1 MLFFF
6 GKIDIAY
13 SQQIGLFSHY
23 FYKPLFYNPAFTG
36 YKDETDAMLISRSQ
50 WAEFKNPPQLT
61 VFTIDGN
68 LFKKKVCLGLG
79 FSSDRKGITNRISG
93 TLYYAYRLILN
104 DDTRILFG
112 LSFGVLDH
120 TIDFS
125 KAQAESSID
134 PTLFNYSLHK
144 TSFDGSAGI
153 AFISKGLELGLSV
166 PQILGNKLNYVDTS
180 NLRANYTQARHFMT
194 SVKYKIFIN
203 KEKEIS
209 IAPQGLVR
217 FLPQAPFQ
225 FDGNINIDWKDKFW
239 IGTTYKSNYAIAAN
253 VGFCIH
259 KQFYLGYSY
268 DFITGFI
275 GKYSGI
281 SHEIMINFK
290 FIKKNSQEDVVIAK
304 SANEDKIDNL
314 KNQLEENQNKIK
326 VLNGKIKKS
335 TTKELVN
342 IEKGEV
348 EEGEE
353 EEEEGEEEK
362 GLTETEVNPKQQ
374 TDENK
379 IKVLNEK
386 IKKSTTKELVNIEKG
401 EGEEGEE
408 KEEKGLTET
417 EVNPKQQTDELK
429 PGIPDEDGVFVIKK
443 SDFKDSKNRIPDKG
457 FYVIVGIFFYRDFA
471 AEEVKKFVKRGF
483 TNTNWLFSE
492 SKKNNYIYTQKV
504 ENKEAALQKV
514 KEVNSSGAKNA
525 WVLKLID

>member
-1 MLFFF
+1 VRIFYHTFVFIEMKKIFSVLSVFSMLFFF
-6 GKIDIAY
+6 GRIDIAY

-166 PQILGNKLNYVDTS
+166 PQILGNKLNYVDTT

-290 FIKKNSQEDVVIAK
+290 FIKKNSQEDAVIAK
-304 SANEDKIDNL
+304 SANEDKIDDL
-314 KNQLEENQNKIK
+314 KNQLEENQ
-326 VLNGKIKKS
+326 
-335 TTKELVN
+335 
-342 IEKGEV
+342 
-348 EEGEE
+348 
-353 EEEEGEEEK
+353 
-362 GLTETEVNPKQQ
+362 
-374 TDENK
+374 NK

-401 EGEEGEE
+401 EGEEGEVEEGEEEE

-429 PGIPDEDGVFVIKK
+429 PGIPEGDGVFVIKK

-471 AEEVKKFVKRGF
+471 DEEVKKFVKRGF
-483 TNTNWLFSE
+483 KNTNWLFSE

>member
-290 FIKKNSQEDVVIAK
+290 FIKKNSQEDAVIAK
-304 SANEDKIDNL
+304 SANEDKIDDL
-314 KNQLEENQNKIK
+314 KNQLEENQ
-326 VLNGKIKKS
+326 
-335 TTKELVN
+335 
-342 IEKGEV
+342 
-348 EEGEE
+348 
-353 EEEEGEEEK
+353 
-362 GLTETEVNPKQQ
+362 
-374 TDENK
+374 NK

-401 EGEEGEE
+401 EGEVEEGEE
-408 KEEKGLTET
+408 EGEEEKGLTET

-429 PGIPDEDGVFVIKK
+429 PGIPDGDGVFVIKK

>member
-290 FIKKNSQEDVVIAK
+290 FIKKNSQEDAVIAK
-304 SANEDKIDNL
+304 SANEDKIDDL

-326 VLNGKIKKS
+326 VLN
-335 TTKELVN
+335 
-342 IEKGEV
+342 
-348 EEGEE
+348 
-353 EEEEGEEEK
+353 
-362 GLTETEVNPKQQ
+362 
-374 TDENK
+374 
-379 IKVLNEK
+379 EK
-386 IKKSTTKELVNIEKG
+386 IKKTTTKELVNIEKG
-401 EGEEGEE
+401 EGEVEEGEE
-408 KEEKGLTET
+408 EGEKGLTET

-429 PGIPDEDGVFVIKK
+429 PGIPDGEGVFVIKK

>member
-268 DFITGFI
+268 DFITGSI

-290 FIKKNSQEDVVIAK
+290 FIKKNSQEDAVIAK
-304 SANEDKIDNL
+304 SANEDKIDDL

-326 VLNGKIKKS
+326 VLN
-335 TTKELVN
+335 
-342 IEKGEV
+342 
-348 EEGEE
+348 
-353 EEEEGEEEK
+353 
-362 GLTETEVNPKQQ
+362 
-374 TDENK
+374 
-379 IKVLNEK
+379 EK
-386 IKKSTTKELVNIEKG
+386 IKKTTTKELVNIEKG
-401 EGEEGEE
+401 EGEVEEGEE
-408 KEEKGLTET
+408 EGEKGLTET

-429 PGIPDEDGVFVIKK
+429 PGIPDGEGVFVIKK

>member
-290 FIKKNSQEDVVIAK
+290 FIKKNSQEDAVIAK
-304 SANEDKIDNL
+304 SANEDKIDDL

-326 VLNGKIKKS
+326 VLNEKIKKS

-342 IEKGEV
+342 IEKGEGEV
-348 EEGEE
+348 EEG
-353 EEEEGEEEK
+353 EEEGEEEK

>member
-290 FIKKNSQEDVVIAK
+290 FIKKNSQEDAVIAK
-304 SANEDKIDNL
+304 SANEDKIDDL

-342 IEKGEV
+342 IEKGE
-348 EEGEE
+348 EGEE
-353 EEEEGEEEK
+353 E
-362 GLTETEVNPKQQ
+362 
-374 TDENK
+374 
-379 IKVLNEK
+379 
-386 IKKSTTKELVNIEKG
+386 
-401 EGEEGEE
+401 EE

-429 PGIPDEDGVFVIKK
+429 PGIPDGDGVFVIKK

>member
-239 IGTTYKSNYAIAAN
+239 IGTTFKSNYAIAAN

-290 FIKKNSQEDVVIAK
+290 FIKKNSQEDAVIAK
-304 SANEDKIDNL
+304 SANEDKIDDL

-326 VLNGKIKKS
+326 VLN
-335 TTKELVN
+335 
-342 IEKGEV
+342 
-348 EEGEE
+348 
-353 EEEEGEEEK
+353 
-362 GLTETEVNPKQQ
+362 
-374 TDENK
+374 
-379 IKVLNEK
+379 EK
-386 IKKSTTKELVNIEKG
+386 IKKTTTKELVNIEKG
-401 EGEEGEE
+401 EGEVEEGEE
-408 KEEKGLTET
+408 EGEKGLTET

-429 PGIPDEDGVFVIKK
+429 PGIPDGEGVFVIKK

>member
-290 FIKKNSQEDVVIAK
+290 FIKKNSQEDAVIAK
-304 SANEDKIDNL
+304 SANEDKIDDL

-326 VLNGKIKKS
+326 VLNEKIKKT

-342 IEKGEV
+342 IEKEEGEV

-353 EEEEGEEEK
+353 EG
-362 GLTETEVNPKQQ
+362 
-374 TDENK
+374 
-379 IKVLNEK
+379 
-386 IKKSTTKELVNIEKG
+386 
-401 EGEEGEE
+401 
-408 KEEKGLTET
+408 EKGLTET

-429 PGIPDEDGVFVIKK
+429 PGIPDGDGVFVIKK

>member
-68 LFKKKVCLGLG
+68 LFKKKVCLGLS
-79 FSSDRKGITNRISG
+79 FNSDRKGITNRISG

-253 VGFCIH
+253 VGFCIN

-268 DFITGFI
+268 DFITGSI

-290 FIKKNSQEDVVIAK
+290 FIKKNSQEDVVIGK
-304 SANEDKIDNL
+304 SANEDKIDDL

-326 VLNGKIKKS
+326 VLNEKIKKT

-353 EEEEGEEEK
+353 E
-362 GLTETEVNPKQQ
+362 
-374 TDENK
+374 
-379 IKVLNEK
+379 
-386 IKKSTTKELVNIEKG
+386 G
-401 EGEEGEE
+401 EGE
-408 KEEKGLTET
+408 EEKGLTET

-429 PGIPDEDGVFVIKK
+429 PGIPDGDGVFVIKK